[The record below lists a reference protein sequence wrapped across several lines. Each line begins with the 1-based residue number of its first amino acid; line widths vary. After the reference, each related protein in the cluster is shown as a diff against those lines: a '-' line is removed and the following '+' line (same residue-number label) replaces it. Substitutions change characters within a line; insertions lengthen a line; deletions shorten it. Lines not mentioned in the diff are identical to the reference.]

1 MSETKVV
8 RDTEMSIEDLMSS
21 ALNNNASTASEE
33 PVGKTPLQEMQE
45 SRNLGLEI
53 TEEDLA
59 ASDGSQKKVGILRDE
74 TLEGVNNT
82 LEELDNLIEKANS
95 VRILEKPKTP
105 QEKVALMS
113 ALSDLDLDE
122 LREQQ
127 QAVESG
133 KILEENGG
141 TAIDLEVDSET
152 AVSAISGSDGTVGN
166 GLFVV
171 KANGNIPKHDNT
183 KTADAPSTNDSTMS
197 PENREKAIQVI
208 IDKTGLGATTI
219 NFTDDERE
227 KLTIAS
233 QINLVEVS
241 DKSLKTIEV
250 ETPDDGFLNT
260 VRNDL
265 YKVLG
270 TATSIPLVGSR
281 YRATVR
287 GLSFGEFMNLAM
299 STNITDLDELNMRL
313 STIYQA
319 ITNTSIGMFDSYDMF
334 LKHTA
339 MIDIRMYI
347 YALYVATNPEIMT
360 VGIECKKE
368 GCGHTFVQD
377 FTPRHLMDYNNLSD
391 YFISVMNTILTV
403 DGEEAR
409 QFHAQSSLLTKKRI
423 ELPESKIMCDLG
435 LVSCYDMIHN
445 RLPFLHEI
453 EKVLT
458 EKYPEDVN
466 QIRAMIPVFAEI
478 VSGIIIT
485 DENGVST
492 YITDLMAISD
502 ILFNVPY
509 VDFDIIMEIG
519 NQNGAD
525 YNYDFSVRDV
535 TCPKCGTF
543 TKGVILNLDD
553 EIFTQLQTRRNSR
566 INPKSLPKL

>member
-21 ALNNNASTASEE
+21 ALDSSKDSTSEE
-33 PVGKTPLQEMQE
+33 VVVKTPLQEMKE
-45 SRNLGLEI
+45 SRSLGLEI
-53 TEEDLA
+53 TEEDMA
-59 ASDGSQKKVGILRDE
+59 AVDGGQKRIGILRE
-74 TLEGVNNT
+74 ESLEGVNNT
-82 LEELDNLIEKANS
+82 LEELDSLIEKANS
-95 VRILEKPKTP
+95 VKILEMPKTP
-105 QEKVALMS
+105 QEKVALMT

-122 LREQQ
+122 LHRQQ
-127 QAVESG
+127 EAVKSD
-133 KILEENGG
+133 KILEDNGG

-152 AVSAISGSDGTVGN
+152 AVSAISGSDGTVGD

-171 KANGNIPKHDNT
+171 KENADIPRRNIKPVDTAASSDN
-183 KTADAPSTNDSTMS
+183 TMS
-197 PENREKAIQVI
+197 PESREKAIQVI
-208 IDKTGLGATTI
+208 IDKTGLGTTTI
-219 NFTDDERE
+219 NFTDEE
-227 KLTIAS
+227 KAKLRLAS
-233 QINLVEVS
+233 QINLVEIS
-241 DKSLKTIEV
+241 DESLKTIDV

-260 VRNDL
+260 VKNDL

-270 TATSIPLVGSR
+270 TSTSVPLVGSR

-287 GLSFGEFMNLAM
+287 GLSFGEVMNLAM
-299 STNITDLDELNMRL
+299 STNITNLDELNMRL

-319 ITNTSIGMFDSYDMF
+319 ITNTSIGMFTSYDEF

-339 MIDIRMYI
+339 MIDIRMYV

-360 VGIECKKE
+360 VGIECKKDD
-368 GCGHTFVQD
+368 CGHTFVQD

-391 YFISVMNTILTV
+391 YFISIMNTVLTV
-403 DGEEAR
+403 DKAEAR
-409 QFHAQSSLLTKKRI
+409 NFHTQSSLITKKRI
-423 ELPESKIMCDLG
+423 ELPESKIKCDLG

-458 EKYPEDVN
+458 EKYPDDVN

-485 DENGVST
+485 DEDGRSH

-509 VDFDIIMEIG
+509 TDFDILMEIG

-543 TKGVILNLDD
+543 TKRVILNLDD